1 MLILKKWISFTKIEF
16 KALYLPKE
24 IVYGIEEVVLLEDM
38 DDVVE
43 IVLVELV
50 DEASA
55 LNVLLMVDLIED
67 EDMIDKVDGNRLD
80 VPANVVYTVE
90 TAPDFVEFIVMKIF
104 I

>member
-1 MLILKKWISFTKIEF
+1 MPIEI
-16 KALYLPKE
+16 AN
-24 IVYGIEEVVLLEDM
+24 GIEEVVLLEDM

-55 LNVLLMVDLIED
+55 LNVLLMVDLID
-67 EDMIDKVDGNRLD
+67 DDDMIDKVDGNTID
-80 VPANVVYTVE
+80 VPAKVVNTVE
-90 TAPDFVEFIVMKIF
+90 TAPDFVEFILMKMF

>member
-1 MLILKKWISFTKIEF
+1 MILKKWISFTKIEF
-16 KALYLPKE
+16 NAVYLPKE
-24 IVYGIEEVVLLEDM
+24 IVNGIEEVVLLEDM

-67 EDMIDKVDGNRLD
+67 EDMIDKVDGNAID
-80 VPANVVYTVE
+80 VPVKVVNTVE
-90 TAPDFVEFIVMKIF
+90 TAPDFVEFILMKMLI
-104 I
+104 